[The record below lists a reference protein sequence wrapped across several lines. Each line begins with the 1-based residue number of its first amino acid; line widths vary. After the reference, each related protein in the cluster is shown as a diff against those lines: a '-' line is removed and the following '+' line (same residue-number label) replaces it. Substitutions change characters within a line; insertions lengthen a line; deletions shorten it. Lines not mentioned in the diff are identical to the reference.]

1 MFDHRL
7 VYSLM
12 PDWIGVAHG
21 IEIGFVLGAPF
32 SNIPEPILNMM
43 VPKYSD
49 IEKGLSLYIM
59 KLWTDFAKYG

>member
-1 MFDHRL
+1 MFDHRP
-7 VYSLM
+7 VYSPM

-32 SNIPEPILNMM
+32 SKIPEPVLNMM
-43 VPKYSD
+43 VPKYSE